1 MLKNNTNITRTLL
14 VTVLIVCYSMNFSAQ
29 QIVDPNPLT
38 VNQALEQE
46 NIARQF
52 DYVIEKSNRF
62 QDFKVVKRVF
72 LEKLK
77 KNALDSLKIYET
89 KITSTNAALE
99 KQKKSVAN
107 LEKSLAESNQKLDAV
122 TLEKDNMNFLG
133 MAFTK
138 SSYKS
143 LMWSISGVL
152 LVLLLFFIYKFKNS
166 NAITIAAKKALSETE
181 GEFED
186 HRRKALEREQ
196 KLNRKLQ
203 DEINKQRN
211 KTV

>member
-62 QDFKVVKRVF
+62 QDFKVVKRIF

-89 KITSTNAALE
+89 KIKSTNAALE